1 VHPSL
6 ISFNGKKVMSFQL
19 HRQVAINCILSR
31 ESEGLQGE
39 GCVYDLSTPRQPTA
53 PANTL
58 QPGDLV
64 KLHLWIPDEDSHIS
78 VNLAEVQ
85 WVKPNCIQV
94 DLLAVDPPDRTRL
107 NQFTASQNT
116 LSRGSNATSQVLIW
130 F

>member
-1 VHPSL
+1 
-6 ISFNGKKVMSFQL
+6 MAFQL

-31 ESEGLQGE
+31 GSEGLQGE
-39 GCVYDLSTPRQPTA
+39 GCVYDLSTPLQPMATA
-53 PANTL
+53 DSL
-58 QPGDLV
+58 QPGDFI

-85 WVKPNCIQV
+85 WVKPNCIKV
-94 DLLAVDPPDRTRL
+94 DLLTVDPPDRTRL

-116 LSRGSNATSQVLIW
+116 VSSSGNATSQVLIW